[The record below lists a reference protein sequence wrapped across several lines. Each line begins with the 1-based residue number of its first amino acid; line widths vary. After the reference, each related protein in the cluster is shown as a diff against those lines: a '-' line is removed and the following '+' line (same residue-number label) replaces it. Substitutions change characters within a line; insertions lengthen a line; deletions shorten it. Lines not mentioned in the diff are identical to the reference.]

1 MKYDYLVV
9 GAGLYGAVFAHEAKK
24 TGKSVLVI
32 DKRPYI
38 AGNVYTGPVE
48 GIQVHKYSNIRHTTA
63 DAGYKYAA
71 EETTNWEG
79 NTIYPKANYL
89 NNYTFTEHNYFALFD
104 IAVGGSFVGGENDKT
119 KVPVNEDFEAQF
131 DIDWIKISK
140 IK

>member
-1 MKYDYLVV
+1 MTLDDPEGYHTYSVEVTDD
-9 GAGLYGAVFAHEAKK
+9 AVIWY
-24 TGKSVLVI
+24 V
-32 DKRPYI
+32 D
-38 AGNVYTGPVE
+38 